1 MISNTRQAIK
11 AFQEL
16 PVETFLIAVDDKD
29 REYIIDGIVKRK
41 LHSDDNNEWCYA
53 LKIKTCNDGCIK
65 R

>member
-16 PVETFLIAVDDKD
+16 PVETFLIAVDDED

-41 LHSDDNNEWCYA
+41 LHSDDDKNWCYA
-53 LKIKTCNDGCIK
+53 LKIKICNDGCIK